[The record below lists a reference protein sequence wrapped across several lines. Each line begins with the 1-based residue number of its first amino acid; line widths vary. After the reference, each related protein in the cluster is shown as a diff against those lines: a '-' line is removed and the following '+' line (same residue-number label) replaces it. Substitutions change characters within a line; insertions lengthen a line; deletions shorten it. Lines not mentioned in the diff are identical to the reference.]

1 MQINWILIN
10 LKNVPSNFSNL
21 KRKVDKLDVD
31 ELVPVPVGLGKLNDE
46 IKNDVVK
53 KMYIMLRSKL
63 LRIKYLILLTQLLI
77 LLLMLK

>member
-1 MQINWILIN
+1 MIN

-31 ELVPVPVGLGKLNDE
+31 ELVPVPVGLSKLNDE
-46 IKNDVVK
+46 VKNDVVK

-63 LRIKYLILLTQLLI
+63 LRIKYLILLT
-77 LLLMLK
+77 

>member
-1 MQINWILIN
+1 MIN

-31 ELVPVPVGLGKLNDE
+31 ELVPVPIGLSKLNDE

-63 LRIKYLILLTQLLI
+63 LRIKYLILLT
-77 LLLMLK
+77 

>member
-1 MQINWILIN
+1 MIN

-31 ELVPVPVGLGKLNDE
+31 ELVPAPVGLSKLNDE

-63 LRIKYLILLTQLLI
+63 LMIKYLILLT
-77 LLLMLK
+77 

>member
-1 MQINWILIN
+1 MQKNWILIN
-10 LKNVPSNFSNL
+10 LKNVLCNFSSL

-31 ELVPVPVGLGKLNDE
+31 ELVPVPVGLSKLNDE
-46 IKNDVVK
+46 IKNDAVK

-77 LLLMLK
+77 LLLILK

>member
-1 MQINWILIN
+1 MIN

-63 LRIKYLILLTQLLI
+63 LRIKYLILLT
-77 LLLMLK
+77 

>member
-1 MQINWILIN
+1 MIN
-10 LKNVPSNFSNL
+10 LKNIPSNFSNL

-31 ELVPVPVGLGKLNDE
+31 ELVPVPVGLSKLNDE

-63 LRIKYLILLTQLLI
+63 LRIKYLILLT
-77 LLLMLK
+77 

>member
-1 MQINWILIN
+1 MIN

-31 ELVPVPVGLGKLNDE
+31 ELVPVPVGLSKLNDE

-63 LRIKYLILLTQLLI
+63 LRIKYLILLT
-77 LLLMLK
+77 